1 MGTETPDL
9 TVIGH
14 FSIDH
19 ITLPTQPKPCTIM
32 GGAVAY
38 TSLVAQVLEAK
49 AAIISKIG
57 NDFPQTYLTQLQK
70 AGVDTTNII
79 KAPNEKTTSF
89 ELTYNS
95 DFSTRTLRLRNQGTP
110 IDITDLPQSFSSK
123 AIHIA
128 PIAAEI
134 TPEVITYLKGCCECL
149 SIDPQGMT
157 RRFDQNGNVTCSA
170 QMDKHVL
177 SLIDIYKSSLDEIQ
191 TLTGETELEKAVEAV
206 HDLGPETVIVTMGA
220 KGSLLST
227 QDELCQVPIY
237 ESAQVVDPTGAGDV
251 FIGAYLAEYVME
263 KNPFWC
269 ACVGSAAA
277 SIVVEGVGSSFFG
290 EKAEIYRRADV
301 VYEKE
306 IKP

>member
-1 MGTETPDL
+1 MATETADL
-9 TVIGH
+9 TVIGN

-19 ITLPTQPKPCTIM
+19 ITLPTQPKPSTIM

-38 TSLVAQVLEAK
+38 TSLAAQVLGAK

-79 KAPNEKTTSF
+79 QAQNEKTTSF
-89 ELTYNS
+89 ELTYN
-95 DFSTRTLRLRNQGTP
+95 TTLTNRTLRLRNQGTP
-110 IDITDLPQSFSSK
+110 ITIADLPQSFISK

-128 PIAAEI
+128 PIVDEI
-134 TPEVITYLKGCCECL
+134 TPEVINYLKGCCECL

-157 RRFDQNGNVTCSA
+157 RRFDQNGNVTASA
-170 QMDKHVL
+170 QMDKQVL

-227 QDELCQVPIY
+227 QDEFCQVPIY
-237 ESAQVVDPTGAGDV
+237 ESEQVVDPTGAGDV
-251 FIGAYLAEYVME
+251 FIGAYLAEFVME

-277 SIVVEGVGSSFFG
+277 SIVVEGVGTSFFG